1 MSKGTSASR
10 IDFEHWLVLARDDP
24 DSFEQLRSRMLDDCI
39 ARASAPHQ
47 ERLRRLQWRID
58 RIRERA
64 SNPLAACVQIS
75 DLMWNTFNRLG
86 EAYRSLEIPGPTGPT
101 NHRLARPPRKSARIL
116 PFRPRRP
123 RP

>member
-1 MSKGTSASR
+1 MSKSTPASR

-24 DSFEQLRSRMLDDCI
+24 ASFEQLRSRMLDDCI

-58 RIRERA
+58 RIREQA
-64 SNPLAACVQIS
+64 SNPLAACMQIS
-75 DLMWNTFNRLG
+75 DLMWTTFNRLG
-86 EAYRSLEIPGPTGPT
+86 EAYRSLDAGPTGP
-101 NHRLARPPRKSARIL
+101 ARRRPLRAPRESARIL

-123 RP
+123 RS